1 LHVDATAHFRVGS
14 VVFHAAA
21 RSVYI
26 LAACV
31 WRTIVIIGHLCI
43 NHSIRQ
49 RQRIALGF
57 VGVKRSR
64 TGSGTFRTGLS
75 LSFPGI
81 GANTA
86 EKLEGTY
93 LTRGGRRPPSFSY
106 PRPFP
111 VSRYC
116 STHACRTNCL
126 PHSSFLLPLNSSRRS
141 GEAP

>member
-26 LAACV
+26 PAACV

-49 RQRIALGF
+49 QQRIALGF

-93 LTRGGRRPPSFSY
+93 LTRGGRRSL
-106 PRPFP
+106 PFP
-111 VSRYC
+111 TPVPSPSPVIAPPMRVEPI
-116 STHACRTNCL
+116 L
-126 PHSSFLLPLNSSRRS
+126 FPHSSFLLPLNSSRRS